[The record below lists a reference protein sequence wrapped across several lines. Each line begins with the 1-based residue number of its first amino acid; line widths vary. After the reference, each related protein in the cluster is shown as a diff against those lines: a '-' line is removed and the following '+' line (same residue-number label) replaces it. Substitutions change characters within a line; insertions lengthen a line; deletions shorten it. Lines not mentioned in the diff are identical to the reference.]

1 MSVTKAFSE
10 AEQSAIVQAIKKA
23 EQNTSGEIRVHL
35 DKSCSGDPYKR
46 AIQVFEKLSMH
57 KTAQRN
63 GVLFYLSIE
72 DHKLAIIGDKGIN
85 EKVPAD
91 FWHVILEDTVQL
103 FKQGKLAEGLTQGI
117 AKAGQQLSAFFPY
130 HKDDHNELSNDIS
143 FDSE

>member
-1 MSVTKAFSE
+1 MSAKKAFSE
-10 AEQSAIVQAIKKA
+10 EEQESIVHAIREAEKD
-23 EQNTSGEIRVHL
+23 TSGEIRVHL
-35 DKSCSGDPYKR
+35 DKACPGDSYKR
-46 AIQVFEKLSMH
+46 AVKVFENLHMH

-91 FWHVILEDTVQL
+91 FWNEILNDVVQL
-103 FKQGKLAEGLTQGI
+103 FKQGKLAEGLAYGI

-130 HKDDHNELSNDIS
+130 QKDDHNELSNDIS
-143 FDSE
+143 FDS

>member
-46 AIQVFEKLSMH
+46 AVHVFEKLSMH